1 MNELSISKILFEMK
15 LLAFVS
21 FQLRVRNKTV
31 CRQLRFYAPLS
42 LSLTESARGFQ
53 SFYIGYKA

>member
-1 MNELSISKILFEMK
+1 MQLV
-15 LLAFVS
+15 AFVS
-21 FQLRVRNKTV
+21 FQLRVRSKTV
-31 CRQLRFYAPLS
+31 GRQLGFYTPLS